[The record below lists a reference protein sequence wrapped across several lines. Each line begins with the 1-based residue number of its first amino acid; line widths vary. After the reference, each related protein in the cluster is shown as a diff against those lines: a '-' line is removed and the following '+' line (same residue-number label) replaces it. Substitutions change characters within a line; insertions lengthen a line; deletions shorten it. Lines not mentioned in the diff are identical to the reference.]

1 MLSDEFRAAADI
13 EAETTITVGASM
25 EIDKRDEMFDMISGM
40 SDRQVDPAV
49 KTRLATLRGRANAD
63 IKDELLGLIDDI
75 VYCSWTSDFEIMV
88 LETIWFGVGGS
99 KEELSERN
107 AQMNDPAT
115 RKALKERF
123 KWKAAVK

>member
-1 MLSDEFRAAADI
+1 
-13 EAETTITVGASM
+13 
-25 EIDKRDEMFDMISGM
+25 M